1 MGEAGSRRGGVSAMS
16 SMELN
21 EILKIALKGGASD
34 IHLKSGLPPMFRVD
48 GALVP
53 LKNGERL
60 MPDVLQKM
68 AFGIMNP
75 VQRQRF
81 EESREADLAY
91 GIPGLGRFR
100 VNVFQQRGTIGI
112 VFRVIP
118 FGVKSMDQ
126 LHLPKVIEKIAM
138 ENRGL
143 ILVTGTTGSGK
154 STTLASMI
162 DYINSNKTCHI
173 MTIEDPIEFLIRD
186 RRSIVNQREI
196 GVDTQSFANALRAA
210 LRQDPDVIL
219 VGEMR
224 DFETIETALTAAETG
239 HLVMSTLHTLDATE
253 TINRIISVFPP
264 YQQKQVRLQLAS
276 ILKAVISQRL
286 VPRADG
292 RGRVPALEVLVTTA
306 RVRECVSDKDR
317 TKELHDAIAKGF
329 TTYGM
334 QTFDQSLMSLVKQEL
349 VTYDEALKHVSNPDD
364 FALRFRGI
372 ASTSD
377 GTWDD
382 FEKDEDEEEEG
393 GEQPASAARQGPLRG
408 RQARDRHRHRALL
421 AGPPP
426 ETGGCPAGFV
436 RLCGHVDLARPARS
450 AAPSCASSRSAAT
463 ASSRARPSCPRA
475 TRRCSSRTRAWCRS
489 SASSSARRRATT
501 RRATTVAEVH
511 ARLRQ
516 AQRPR
521 ERRPHRAP
529 PHLLR
534 DARQLLA
541 SATTSSATRSPG
553 PGSS

>member
-1 MGEAGSRRGGVSAMS
+1 L
-16 SMELN
+16 ELN

-34 IHLKSGLPPMFRVD
+34 IHLKPGLPAMFRVD

-60 MPDVLQKM
+60 VPDQVQKM
-68 AFGIMNP
+68 AMGIMNP

-81 EESREADLAY
+81 EESREVDLAY

-100 VNVFQQRGTIGI
+100 VNVFQQRGSVGI

-118 FGVKSMDQ
+118 FGVKTIES
-126 LHLPKVIEKIAM
+126 LHLPKVIENIAM

-154 STTLASMI
+154 STTLAAMI
-162 DYINSNKTCHI
+162 DYINSSRTCHI

-186 RRSIVNQREI
+186 RRSLVNQREI
-196 GVDTQSFANALRAA
+196 GVDTQTFASALRAA

-224 DFETIETALTAAETG
+224 DFETIETAITAAETG

-264 YQQKQVRLQLAS
+264 HQQKQVRLQLAA

-292 RGRVPALEVLVTTA
+292 KGRVPALEVLISTA
-306 RVRECVSDKDR
+306 RVRECIADKDR
-317 TKELHDAIAKGF
+317 TKEIHDAIAKGF

-334 QTFDQSLMSLVKQEL
+334 QTFDQSLMQLVKTGL
-349 VTYDEALKHVSNPDD
+349 VSYEEALKHVSNADD

-372 ASTSD
+372 GSTSD

-382 FEKDEDEEEEG
+382 FEQAPD
-393 GEQPASAARQGPLRG
+393 AA
-408 RQARDRHRHRALL
+408 AEV
-421 AGPPP
+421 
-426 ETGGCPAGFV
+426 ETATPGPAGEAEKAEDDFI
-436 RLCGHVDLARPARS
+436 
-450 AAPSCASSRSAAT
+450 
-463 ASSRARPSCPRA
+463 
-475 TRRCSSRTRAWCRS
+475 RRF
-489 SASSSARRRATT
+489 
-501 RRATTVAEVH
+501 
-511 ARLRQ
+511 
-516 AQRPR
+516 
-521 ERRPHRAP
+521 
-529 PHLLR
+529 
-534 DARQLLA
+534 
-541 SATTSSATRSPG
+541 
-553 PGSS
+553 